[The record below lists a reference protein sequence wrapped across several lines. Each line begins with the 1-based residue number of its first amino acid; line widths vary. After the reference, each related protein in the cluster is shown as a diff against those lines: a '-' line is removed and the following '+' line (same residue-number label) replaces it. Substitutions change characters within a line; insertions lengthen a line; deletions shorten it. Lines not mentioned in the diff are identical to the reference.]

1 MPHQADETVGLRQE
15 YKYAHSYEGN
25 FVNQQYLPDEV
36 KERRIWQ
43 PQNNAA
49 ENKHLEQM
57 KQLWGEKYNK

>member
-1 MPHQADETVGLRQE
+1 
-15 YKYAHSYEGN
+15 
-25 FVNQQYLPDEV
+25 V